1 MKSRDRIVVQSH
13 KRKEKFRAKA
23 PNKKG
28 DMWWV
33 VSGVVKD
40 SLLFLHPTPDT
51 LLPRPLRLCAF
62 AGDAFVLIIIHR
74 IFKLNH

>member
-23 PNKKG
+23 QRKQG
-28 DMWWV
+28 V
-33 VSGVVKD
+33 GCRVSGVVKD